1 MYALPT
7 KAEDGRRGMSVEF
20 HERGKNHKQNVT
32 AKIEEIK
39 KNSTDK
45 AKKVKK
51 MSKEFAVMEEAAL
64 KAYEE
69 DMKRLQAEEETSVP
83 ARRNIK
89 KCEAQDI
96 AEPDKKSESDR
107 WVLGTTDTGQIYYY
121 NTRTGDQPENDE
133 QETTVEVD
141 LQKEEKDKVNIESSA
156 PIEKEKTLVKKPRPT
171 NPYGIWEQ
179 IQEDEDPYENVDL
192 QLPQKESAGSTST
205 SSDVLP
211 KPKTKFKERTIT
223 SLGDES
229 CLGDTLSK
237 IVKSYDTVS
246 SNIKLKEQQI
256 RCITNEIKQVQR
268 QNERQQTE
276 IQVIQM
282 ENMELKYRIEEQL
295 ERSHFYLTQYN
306 TYHNKMESYKMS
318 FSGMKSQAA
327 IHKELKERREEVKR
341 LKEHREE
348 LKVDLQNPEGN
359 AMQRAQ
365 KQVDNFKAVIHN
377 TKELVRRKGILLEK
391 EKTNQSQLNKDIA
404 IHNRRC
410 EAIVKRLCCQLNKA
424 HSSHGQLSSDII
436 HIEKEVEHLK
446 TQLGSSYSVETDNV

>member
-1 MYALPT
+1 
-7 KAEDGRRGMSVEF
+7 MSSE
-20 HERGKNHKQNVT
+20 ERLF
-32 AKIEEIK
+32 
-39 KNSTDK
+39 S
-45 AKKVKK
+45 
-51 MSKEFAVMEEAAL
+51 
-64 KAYEE
+64 
-69 DMKRLQAEEETSVP
+69 
-83 ARRNIK
+83 
-89 KCEAQDI
+89 
-96 AEPDKKSESDR
+96 
-107 WVLGTTDTGQIYYY
+107 
-121 NTRTGDQPENDE
+121 E
-133 QETTVEVD
+133 QELCSALLEVSQQGEIQATE
-141 LQKEEKDKVNIESSA
+141 LQ
-156 PIEKEKTLVKKPRPT
+156 
-171 NPYGIWEQ
+171 EQ
-179 IQEDEDPYENVDL
+179 QQILNSVQ
-192 QLPQKESAGSTST
+192 
-205 SSDVLP
+205 
-211 KPKTKFKERTIT
+211 
-223 SLGDES
+223 
-229 CLGDTLSK
+229 DTLSK

-436 HIEKEVEHLK
+436 HIEKEL
-446 TQLGSSYSVETDNV
+446 TNTYNQGMSVCKYKCLLCKLF

>member
-1 MYALPT
+1 MADYWKSQPKKFCQYCKCWIADNKP
-7 KAEDGRRGMSVEF
+7 SVEF

-121 NTRTGDQPENDE
+121 NTRTGESQWEKPEGFQDESESSATEQTETGSVWLEALSPEGYMYYYNTKTGESTWEKPSAFSTKEGSPSKTHVEPKVQRMTNPESPSSINYKQSCAPKISFRKRKEKVTDQPENDE

-229 CLGDTLSK
+229 CLG
-237 IVKSYDTVS
+237 
-246 SNIKLKEQQI
+246 
-256 RCITNEIKQVQR
+256 
-268 QNERQQTE
+268 
-276 IQVIQM
+276 VIF
-282 ENMELKYRIEEQL
+282 K
-295 ERSHFYLTQYN
+295 
-306 TYHNKMESYKMS
+306 
-318 FSGMKSQAA
+318 
-327 IHKELKERREEVKR
+327 KR
-341 LKEHREE
+341 K
-348 LKVDLQNPEGN
+348 
-359 AMQRAQ
+359 
-365 KQVDNFKAVIHN
+365 
-377 TKELVRRKGILLEK
+377 
-391 EKTNQSQLNKDIA
+391 
-404 IHNRRC
+404 
-410 EAIVKRLCCQLNKA
+410 
-424 HSSHGQLSSDII
+424 
-436 HIEKEVEHLK
+436 
-446 TQLGSSYSVETDNV
+446 TDNGKSRSLRQREMED